1 MISDSR
7 RQTVLDFAVVFGALA
22 TIPITVLQEQ
32 GVNSWA
38 LLTMDWAIWGIFALE
53 FLFLAVFSPRT
64 TLFRSSTVI
73 KFAVGRDFCFPYL
86 PSLLALVQLSPG

>member
-7 RQTVLDFAVVFGALA
+7 RQTVLDFAVVIGALA

-38 LLTMDWAIWGIFALE
+38 LLTMDWAIW
-53 FLFLAVFSPRT
+53 
-64 TLFRSSTVI
+64 
-73 KFAVGRDFCFPYL
+73 
-86 PSLLALVQLSPG
+86 